1 MQNVNINT
9 NKTKI
14 NQKDNIK
21 EIQIKKNK
29 IKDDITQVY
38 YKWVFKSNLTDATE
52 SVILV
57 PSGRS
62 FQSQGAP

>member
-29 IKDDITQVY
+29 IKDDIT
-38 YKWVFKSNLTDATE
+38 
-52 SVILV
+52 
-57 PSGRS
+57 
-62 FQSQGAP
+62 